1 MSGGGCRVVV
11 GGVDPQEHFG
21 LFLTDESVLG
31 PPPPKLYQV
40 DVPGGN
46 GAIDLT
52 EALSGD
58 VAYGNRECEFV
69 LRMKVGGSERFERVK
84 MEVSNLLHGRRL
96 PYEFTAD
103 PGYVYTGRFTVDEY
117 YSKMHSGC
125 IKLKVTADPYK
136 SKGLRTYR
144 VNAAGGVAVSLES
157 GRCPVRPT
165 VEVARRALVSMGD
178 RTWEVGP
185 GSWELDGLMLREGA
199 NRLVVNTYPEYSH
212 AVWAGYAGKAWSAL
226 SGWLVSRVAA
236 GGAPLVDP
244 DEWALHAGRAWGD
257 LAGRTWLDLCR
268 PAQPGD
274 EFAAYI
280 QYEWKDL

>member
-1 MSGGGCRVVV
+1 MTSPGCRLIV
-11 GGVDPQEHFG
+11 GGVDICERYG
-21 LFLTDESVLG
+21 MLLTDESELS
-31 PPPPKLYQV
+31 PPPPKLYEV
-40 DVPGGN
+40 DVPGGD
-46 GAIDLT
+46 GSIDLT

-58 VAYGNRECEFV
+58 VAYGSREHAFV
-69 LRMKVGGSERFERVK
+69 LRMEVGGPEEFERVK
-84 MEVSNLLHGRRL
+84 TEVSNLLHGRRL
-96 PYEFTAD
+96 RYELTVD
-103 PGYVYTGRFTVDEY
+103 PGYSYEGRFALDEY
-117 YSKMHSGC
+117 YSRMHSGC
-125 IKLKVTADPYK
+125 IRIKATSDPYK
-136 SKGLRTYR
+136 SRGLRTYR

-165 VEVARRALVSMGD
+165 VEVAHRALVSMGD

-185 GSWELDGLMLREGA
+185 GSWELDGLVLREGA

-226 SGWLVSRVAA
+226 AGWLVSRVAA

-244 DEWALHAGRAWGD
+244 DEWALHAGQAWGG
-257 LAGRTWLDLCR
+257 LSGRTWLDLCR